1 MVKGKLMVRMLKLF
15 HSPRIV
21 ATIEKGR
28 FDPAFHAQKKERLTA
43 SGPDA
48 RRDNRKSLGP
58 PCDPASQLQHI

>member
-1 MVKGKLMVRMLKLF
+1 MVKGKLMVRMFKLF

-48 RRDNRKSLGP
+48 RRDNRKSHGL
-58 PCDPASQLQHI
+58 PCVRANQLRHI

>member
-28 FDPAFHAQKKERLTA
+28 FDPAFSMKTIVRLSA
-43 SGPDA
+43 SEPDA
-48 RRDNRKSLGP
+48 RRDNRKSHGL
-58 PCDPASQLQHI
+58 PCVRANQLRHI